1 MKRNSKRTKKM
12 SVVASGSMSLG
23 IVIFALFVMV
33 IVNLLASSN
42 CDQLQKTI
50 GEKEKTLAKLENDR
64 RRASAAWDEMK
75 SSANLDGMLPKHGLA
90 MKLPRTD
97 QVVRM
102 NKMGRPLPGQLS
114 IVRMDKNRKSCM
126 TANYTSRR

>member
-50 GEKEKTLAKLENDR
+50 GEKEKKLAKLEDDR

-75 SSANLDGMLPKHGLA
+75 SSANLDSMLPKHGLA
-90 MKLPRTD
+90 MHYPSAN
-97 QVVRM
+97 QIVRM
-102 NKMGRPLPGQLS
+102 NKSGRPLPGQLS
-114 IVRMDKNRKSCM
+114 LVRMDKSRKSCM